1 MNPFTRK
8 TLIFVAVILAIGC
21 AGFLGRRI
29 YQKATVH
36 RLTAEAAQYLQKQ
49 DLRNASLCLQQAL
62 QINPFNVQV
71 NHLMADMLEQAGSPM
86 ALNWR
91 IRTAE
96 LETNNMEYRLE
107 WAKTAIEMN
116 DFTSAAQALGGVD
129 QQSRSTAQFHK
140 LAGGLAWNLHFPAEA
155 EKQYALA
162 LQLEPTNPAVILN
175 LATVRLVSTNKSV
188 ASEARATLE
197 AIPATSPLHLMALR
211 ALAADAAGRK
221 SYQTAIDYEQRVA
234 SDPKA
239 GYGDKLG
246 YLQLL
251 YLTGSPQ
258 YGAWQKALEEDAT
271 NSPFRVSA
279 LGHWMQAEEG
289 PAVALRWLNGLPPN
303 VQTNVPVQMAITE
316 CQVGLK
322 DWNGLLKT
330 VGNGEWGEAEY
341 YRLFLNSA
349 ADRSLGNN
357 ESADTAWQSALM
369 VSSHHLERLVRL
381 NQLTTAWGWGPER
394 KQVLDQII
402 SQFPRETW
410 APQQLTEFLYAQG
423 QTQELSDLLNKMYSA
438 DPSNIPLKHNL
449 AMILLLEKS
458 DLNKAHRLA
467 QEAYQSAPDDPFY
480 ACTYAYSLLLQSR
493 NEDAAKIIG
502 TLKPDYLKNP
512 SIAAYYGIVEAQTG
526 NPKAA
531 ASALKTAQTA
541 KLLPEELQLVLQ
553 AQERL

>member
-8 TLIFVAVILAIGC
+8 TLIFVAVILSIGC
-21 AGFLGRRI
+21 VGFLGRRI

-36 RLTAEAAQYLQKQ
+36 RLAAEAAQYLQKQ
-49 DLRNASLCLQQAL
+49 DFRNTSLCLQQAL

-96 LETNNMEYRLE
+96 LQTNNMEYRLE

-116 DFTSAAQALGGVD
+116 DSASAAQALGGVD
-129 QQSRSTAQFHK
+129 QKSRSTAEFHK
-140 LAGGLAWNLHFPAEA
+140 LAGSLAWNLHIPAQA
-155 EKQYALA
+155 EEQYAAA
-162 LQLEPTNPAVILN
+162 LQLEPTNLAVILN
-175 LATVRLVSTNKSV
+175 LATVRLISTNKAV
-188 ASEARATLE
+188 AAEARATLE
-197 AIPATSPLHLMALR
+197 AIPATSRLHLMAVR
-211 ALAADAAGRK
+211 ALAVEAAGRK
-221 SYQTAIDYEQRVA
+221 SYQTAIDYQQQAA

-239 GYGDKLG
+239 AYSDKLG

-251 YLTGSPQ
+251 HQAGSPQ
-258 YGAWQKALEEDAT
+258 YSAYLKAMKSDAT
-271 NSPFRVSA
+271 NSPSLVYA

-289 PAVALRWLNGLPPN
+289 PTVTYLWLDGLPAN
-303 VQTNVPVQMAITE
+303 VQTNLPVQMAITD

-330 VGNGEWGEAEY
+330 VGNGNWGEVEY

-349 ADRSLGNN
+349 AYRSLGNN
-357 ESADTAWQSALM
+357 EGADTAWRSALM
-369 VSSHHLERLVRL
+369 VSSHHLERLTKL
-381 NQLTTAWGWGPER
+381 NQLTASVEWTPER
-394 KQVLDQII
+394 KQVLDQVI
-402 SQFPRETW
+402 SQFPREIW
-410 APQQLTEFLYAQG
+410 AAQQLMELYYAQG
-423 QTQELSDLLNKMYSA
+423 QTQELADLLNKMYST
-438 DPSNIPLKHNL
+438 DPSNVQIKNNL
-449 AMILLLEKS
+449 ATILLLEKS
-458 DLNKAHRLA
+458 DLNRAHRLA
-467 QEAYQSAPDDPFY
+467 QEAYSSAPDNPFF

-493 NEDAAKIIG
+493 NQDAAKIIG
-502 TLKPDYLKNP
+502 SLKPDYLKNP

-531 ASALKTAQTA
+531 APALKTAQTA
-541 KLLPEELQLVLQ
+541 RLLPEELQLVHQ